1 MASLSAALFAWDK
14 DDLQLLR
21 RTELMGERLCP
32 VSDRDVDE
40 AITREELARHCRRQ
54 VRAPAAIRATISDVV
69 ATFSGA
75 GGPNA
80 MAGGASA
87 PVHASDLA

>member
-1 MASLSAALFAWDK
+1 MASLS
-14 DDLQLLR
+14 QLLR
-21 RTELMGERLCP
+21 RAKRAELMGERLCP

-54 VRAPAAIRATISDVV
+54 VRKPAAIRATISDVV

-75 GGPNA
+75 GGRDA
-80 MAGGASA
+80 MGVELLRRSM
-87 PVHASDLA
+87 PRIWRE